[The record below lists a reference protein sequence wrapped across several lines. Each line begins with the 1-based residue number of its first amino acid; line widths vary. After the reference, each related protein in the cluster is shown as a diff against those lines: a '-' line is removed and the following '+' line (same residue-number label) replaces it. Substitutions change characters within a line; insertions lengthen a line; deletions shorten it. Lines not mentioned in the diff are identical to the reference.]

1 MNSQTPTP
9 DDEHPTEPLPPRDNN
24 QPTEPLPP
32 RGNEQPTEPIR
43 PRDNNQPTQPLPSRE
58 NEQPVAPQDPA
69 DQQPYVGQSGPYPG
83 PYAGPYPVPPSAG
96 YVGAKAPGQ
105 STDFFTW
112 IRSHGIQRGRDR
124 WVGGVSSGLAQ
135 RMGIDPLIVR
145 GIFIVLTLFAGIGV
159 LLYGLAW
166 AFLPEPDGRIH
177 VQEAGAGRW
186 STGMTGALITT
197 VVGLTGLGGGFWG
210 WSRNGFGGFLWTV
223 FWVGGAIYLIYYL
236 VQRNKARNGALM
248 NAAPQPAG
256 PGGNAAFAAAYPASP
271 YTSQYSTTDTGP
283 GSGSAGTPPYTPT
296 PPSGPTP
303 PYGSGG
309 FPGGGNYGGGN
320 YGGGYQP
327 PQGPARP
334 PKVRPGG
341 PGAPAVA
348 ITAGTALLVGGG
360 LKALDAGNV
369 INLGDSANAIVW
381 ASAAAVLGIGI
392 LLAGLRGKTSGI
404 LGFFAVVALIIGGI
418 FNVVGD
424 GDRVRFTQ
432 VDWTPANVQQA
443 TDGFDVTAGRGT
455 VDLTD
460 LGVTAPLASD
470 VVIPLDITASN
481 VTVVIPD
488 NVPVDIKADMTMGNI
503 HEGANHRSG
512 ISTRESSYN
521 TELPGARLVVEIDGT
536 FSNVTIKEGN

>member
-1 MNSQTPTP
+1 MNSHTPTP
-9 DDEHPTEPLPPRDNN
+9 DDGQPAEPLPPQGSE
-24 QPTEPLPP
+24 QPTEPLLPQ
-32 RGNEQPTEPIR
+32 GSEQPAK
-43 PRDNNQPTQPLPSRE
+43 PLTPGPDAS
-58 NEQPVAPQDPA
+58 QDAPQDAPHDA
-69 DQQPYVGQSGPYPG
+69 PHQPPYGQQPGPYGG
-83 PYAGPYPVPPSAG
+83 PYAGPYT
-96 YVGAKAPGQ
+96 AKAPAQ
-105 STDFFTW
+105 STDFFPW

-124 WVGGVSSGLAQ
+124 WIGGVSSGIAH

-210 WSRNGFGGFLWTV
+210 WSRNGFGGFIWTV
-223 FWVGGAIYLIYYL
+223 FWVGGAIYLVYYL
-236 VQRNKARNGALM
+236 TQRNKARNGTPM
-248 NAAPQPAG
+248 NTTPQPAG
-256 PGGNAAFAAAYPASP
+256 SGGNAAFAADYPTTP
-271 YTSQYSTTDTGP
+271 YTSAYSATDT
-283 GSGSAGTPPYTPT
+283 GSAGTPPYTPV

-320 YGGGYQP
+320 YGGGYQQ

-334 PKVRPGG
+334 PKVRPAG

-369 INLGDSANAIVW
+369 INLGDAANAIVW
-381 ASAAAVLGIGI
+381 ASAAAVLGLGI
-392 LLAGLRGKTSGI
+392 LIAGLRGRTSGI
-404 LGFFAVVALIIGGI
+404 LGFFAVVSLIIGGI
-418 FNVVGD
+418 FNVVGN

-432 VDWTPANVQQA
+432 VDWAPASIEQA
-443 TDGFDVTAGRGT
+443 RDGFDVTAGRGT
-455 VDLTD
+455 VDLTN
-460 LGVTAPLASD
+460 LNVAAPLPSG
-470 VVIPLDITASN
+470 VVVPLKITASN
-481 VTVVIPD
+481 VTVAIPN

-503 HEGANHRSG
+503 HEGANNRGG
-512 ISTRESSYN
+512 IATRESSYN
-521 TELPGARLVVEIDGT
+521 TDLPGARLVVEIDGT
-536 FSNVTIKEGN
+536 FSNVTIQEGN

>member
-24 QPTEPLPP
+24 QPTKPLPP
-32 RGNEQPTEPIR
+32 RDNEEPA
-43 PRDNNQPTQPLPSRE
+43 
-58 NEQPVAPQDPA
+58 APQDVPQDAA
-69 DQQPYVGQSGPYPG
+69 DQPHYVGQPG
-83 PYAGPYPVPPSAG
+83 PYAGPYPVPPSAA

-105 STDFFTW
+105 STDFFSW
-112 IRSHGIQRGRDR
+112 IRSHGIQRERDR
-124 WVGGVSSGLAQ
+124 WIGGVSSGLAQ

-236 VQRNKARNGALM
+236 VQRNKARNGAPM
-248 NAAPQPAG
+248 NATPQPSG

-271 YTSQYSTTDTGP
+271 YTSPYSTTDTG
-283 GSGSAGTPPYTPT
+283 SGSSSAGMPPYTPT

-341 PGAPAVA
+341 PGTPAVA

-432 VDWTPANVQQA
+432 VNWTPANVQQA
-443 TDGFDVTAGRGT
+443 ADGFDVTAGRGT

-536 FSNVTIKEGN
+536 FSNVTIQEGN

>member
-24 QPTEPLPP
+24 ETTEPLPP
-32 RGNEQPTEPIR
+32 RDNEEPA
-43 PRDNNQPTQPLPSRE
+43 
-58 NEQPVAPQDPA
+58 APQDVPQDAA
-69 DQQPYVGQSGPYPG
+69 DQPPYAGQPG
-83 PYAGPYPVPPSAG
+83 PYAGPYPVPPSAA
-96 YVGAKAPGQ
+96 YVGAKVPGQ
-105 STDFFTW
+105 STDFFSW
-112 IRSHGIQRGRDR
+112 IRSHGIQRERDR
-124 WVGGVSSGLAQ
+124 WIGGVSSGLAQ

-236 VQRNKARNGALM
+236 VQRNKARNGAPM
-248 NAAPQPAG
+248 NATPQPSG

-271 YTSQYSTTDTGP
+271 YTSPYSTTDTG
-283 GSGSAGTPPYTPT
+283 SGSSSAGMPPYTPT

-341 PGAPAVA
+341 PGTPAVA

-432 VDWTPANVQQA
+432 VNWTPANVQQA
-443 TDGFDVTAGRGT
+443 ADGFDVTAGRGT

-536 FSNVTIKEGN
+536 FSNVTIQEGN